1 MQKNCTEAPAAA
13 PAVVDSGAPL
23 VSAPHPFP
31 IHPRVFTKPPLCVPD
46 NHNGSDR
53 ADEEREGAFTRDTV
67 SSGTYAPTIPLGCS
81 LPCASP
87 PPSPLDG
94 DLVGPLGPVLTDGRW
109 KFRVEGLIAS
119 GTYGRVALASV
130 VGVEPPAQV
139 ALKVYSKDQLI
150 ADPWLLDVYDLER
163 KIMVDNTRN
172 DTQWLVQ
179 SRGMFGDLWNR
190 YLIMVSF
197 LPPRAAR
204 TWYATLTFAF
214 SPPVA
219 VAVASRIITQTRFR
233 VSFSNLHVP
242 ASQGESPVYGSKN
255 SYVPLT

>member
-1 MQKNCTEAPAAA
+1 MQKSCTEAPAAA
-13 PAVVDSGAPL
+13 PAVVDSGAAL
-23 VSAPHPFP
+23 VSAPFP
-31 IHPRVFTKPPLCVPD
+31 IHLRVFTKPPLCVPN
-46 NHNGSDR
+46 NHHSSDQ
-53 ADEEREGAFTRDTV
+53 ERQGAFTHNTV

-81 LPCASP
+81 VPCTSP

-130 VGVEPPAQV
+130 VDVEPPTHV
-139 ALKVYSKDQLI
+139 ALKVYSKDHLI

-172 DTQWLVQ
+172 NTQWLVQ
-179 SRGMFGDLWNR
+179 SRGMFGDLWNK

-197 LPPRAAR
+197 YPQRRRDLVYNAHVRVFPTLPLP
-204 TWYATLTFAF
+204 LGLLPKHAF
-214 SPPVA
+214 GNPFRLYMYPP
-219 VAVASRIITQTRFR
+219 
-233 VSFSNLHVP
+233 P
-242 ASQGESPVYGSKN
+242 
-255 SYVPLT
+255 